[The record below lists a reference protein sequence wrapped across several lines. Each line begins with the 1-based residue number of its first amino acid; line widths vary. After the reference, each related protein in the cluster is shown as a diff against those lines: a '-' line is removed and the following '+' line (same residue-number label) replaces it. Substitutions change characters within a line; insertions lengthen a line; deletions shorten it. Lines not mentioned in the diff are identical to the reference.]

1 MIRDRATEADTARGT
16 SRYGRLM
23 AAHCTMA
30 ADLAVQLRDR
40 VPPRRMARLYATAL
54 SLCPE
59 EAGWLR
65 RHISQAVPDAGEHGL
80 LRFHAWLRLHAAP
93 WGDAALAETLEA
105 EFARCKRFIRR
116 LEVGDRP
123 REVRASEEARTSET
137 PARRVPGRP
146 LAVRRREAV
155 TGAGR

>member
-1 MIRDRATEADTARGT
+1 MIRERATEPDTRCEATRH
-16 SRYGRLM
+16 GRLM
-23 AAHCTMA
+23 AAHGVMA
-30 ADLAVQLRDR
+30 ANLALQLRDR
-40 VPPRRMARLYATAL
+40 VPPRRMARLYASAL

-65 RHISQAVPDAGEHGL
+65 RHISRAVPDAGEHGL

-105 EFARCKRFIRR
+105 EFARCKRFIGR
-116 LEVGDRP
+116 LEVVDGLRA
-123 REVRASEEARTSET
+123 VRASDEARPSEA

-146 LAVRRREAV
+146 LAVRRHEVA
-155 TGAGR
+155 TGVGR